1 MTNLPSSISDAAAEF
16 DKIPG
21 IGPRAALRYVYW
33 LVTQP
38 KESLKRFAQALAA
51 LADNV
56 KRCETCGTWSEQQV
70 CSICANPA
78 RDASVLCVV
87 ATSQDL
93 RVIEISGAF
102 KGVYH
107 VLGGLLDP
115 ISGRTPETLS
125 IQKLKERLAAPDAKI
140 KEVILAFDPDVSGDT
155 TALYLTKHLSG
166 LPITIS
172 RLARGLPTGAQLEYA
187 DSSTLADALKNRK

>member
-1 MTNLPSSISDAAAEF
+1 MTNIPSAVNNTAAEF

-21 IGPRAALRYVYW
+21 IGPRAALRYTYW

-38 KESLKRFAQALAA
+38 KESLKRFAQALTS
-51 LADNV
+51 LTENV
-56 KRCETCGTWSEQQV
+56 QRCRTCGTWSEQEV
-70 CSICANPA
+70 CSICANQN
-78 RDASVLCVV
+78 RDANVLCVV

-93 RVIEISGAF
+93 RVIEVSGAF
-102 KGVYH
+102 KGFYH

-125 IQKLKERLAAPDAKI
+125 INRLKERLLAPDSKI

-155 TALYLTKHLSG
+155 TALYLTKLLSG
-166 LPITIS
+166 LPVTIS

-187 DSSTLADALKNRK
+187 DSSTLADALRNRK